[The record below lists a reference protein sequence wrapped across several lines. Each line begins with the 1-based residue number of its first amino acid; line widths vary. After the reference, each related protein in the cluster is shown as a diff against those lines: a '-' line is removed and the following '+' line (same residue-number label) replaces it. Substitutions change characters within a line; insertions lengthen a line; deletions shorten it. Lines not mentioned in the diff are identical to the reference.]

1 MAKIRAKMRQEIG
14 SIGRV
19 RQALLRPVS
28 NRQNQNDI
36 HCPQKHSR
44 SQIISPIRANHLA
57 REAERALPKV
67 APFSKDYTVNLG
79 PLIASD
85 VVVCQTLT
93 MEPISCLILARI
105 LAILS

>member
-28 NRQNQNDI
+28 DRQNQKNI
-36 HCPQKHSR
+36 HCPQEHSR

-85 VVVCQTLT
+85 VVCQTLP